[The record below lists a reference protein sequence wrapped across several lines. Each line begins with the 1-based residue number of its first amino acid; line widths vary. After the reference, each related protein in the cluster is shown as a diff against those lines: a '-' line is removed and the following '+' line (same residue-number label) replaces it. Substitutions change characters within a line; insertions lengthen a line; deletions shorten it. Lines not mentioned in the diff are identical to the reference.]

1 MTLHLTTHERG
12 GSICVEIPRDHHP
25 EYPEGRRVKISLED
39 DPSISVRA
47 SIWGS
52 KRRFATIR
60 RRSQHADR
68 FGARV
73 DVRVEAICQ

>member
-1 MTLHLTTHERG
+1 MILHLTTHERG
-12 GSICVEIPRDHHP
+12 RSICVEIPTDHHP
-25 EYPEGRRVKISLED
+25 QFPAGKRVKISLED
-39 DPSISVRA
+39 DPNISVRA
-47 SIWGS
+47 YVWGA

-73 DVRVEAICQ
+73 DVQVEAI